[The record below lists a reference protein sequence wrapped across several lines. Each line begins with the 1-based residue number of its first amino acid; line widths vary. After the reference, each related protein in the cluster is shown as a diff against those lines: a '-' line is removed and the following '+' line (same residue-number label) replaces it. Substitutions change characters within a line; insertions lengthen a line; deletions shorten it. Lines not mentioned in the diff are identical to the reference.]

1 MKEERRQ
8 QQNLD
13 RDVDRLFQEG
23 FQEKARRL
31 EAEAAREGIGMPD
44 GRAEELLQA
53 MLGSIRAGELGEEAR
68 RKLDEPADGT
78 GISGKGVVADGAEDT
93 QELLRLGR
101 ALKESGRSLE
111 ELLAAMPPAGQEP
124 SLGAGAVSSGEI
136 SNAEEP
142 GRDGKRKNGRGT
154 HGRRRFFRTRR
165 ARVFAGTAA
174 ALVVVCAVT
183 MSTQANR
190 MYWVELLET
199 LFVRGMGTVADE
211 ETYTEE
217 GWGSGEGE
225 ALGEIKEKLGL
236 EPLYFNEKP
245 QGIAYEDAEVDDET
259 GIGRVFYT
267 YNDLIITVKMWR
279 TSQRMTITV
288 YYDGEVLESF
298 QKELYDGTQVTVQK
312 IQRDAEHT
320 AYTVDFDRNGAFYSI
335 MGDVSEDILDELI
348 ENVRFW

>member
-31 EAEAAREGIGMPD
+31 EAEAAREGAGMPD

-53 MLGSIRAGELGEEAR
+53 MLGSIRSGELGEEAR
-68 RKLDEPADGT
+68 RKLDEPADGA
-78 GISGKGVVADGAEDT
+78 GISGKSAVADGAEDT

-142 GRDGKRKNGRGT
+142 GRDGKGKTGRGT

-217 GWGSGEGE
+217 GWRSGEGE
-225 ALGEIKEKLGL
+225 ALDAIKE
-236 EPLYFNEKP
+236 
-245 QGIAYEDAEVDDET
+245 DM
-259 GIGRVFYT
+259 RV
-267 YNDLIITVKMWR
+267 
-279 TSQRMTITV
+279 Q
-288 YYDGEVLESF
+288 
-298 QKELYDGTQVTVQK
+298 
-312 IQRDAEHT
+312 A
-320 AYTVDFDRNGAFYSI
+320 
-335 MGDVSEDILDELI
+335 
-348 ENVRFW
+348 

>member
-68 RKLDEPADGT
+68 RKLDEPVDGA

-124 SLGAGAVSSGEI
+124 STGAGAVSSGEI

-174 ALVVVCAVT
+174 ALAVVCAVT

-190 MYWVELLET
+190 MYWVEVMER
-199 LFVRGMGTVADE
+199 LFLGGAGVVADPE
-211 ETYTEE
+211 EYMEE
-217 GWGSGEGE
+217 DWSSDESL
-225 ALGEIKEKLGL
+225 ALDAIKEQIGI

-245 QGIAYEDAEVDDET
+245 DGMDYDSVELDGDVGVGKI
-259 GIGRVFYT
+259 FYR
-267 YNDLIITVKMWR
+267 YNGLIITVKMWR
-279 TSQRMTITV
+279 TSWKTAITA
-288 YYDGEVLESF
+288 YYDGE
-298 QKELYDGTQVTVQK
+298 QIDNWTRELYDGMPVEIKKV
-312 IQRDAEHT
+312 QRDEKST
-320 AYTVDFDRNGAFYSI
+320 AYALDFERNGAFYSI
-335 MGDVSEDILDELI
+335 IGDVPEEVFEKLV
-348 ENVRFW
+348 ENIRFW

>member
-13 RDVDRLFQEG
+13 MDVDRLFQEG
-23 FQEKARRL
+23 FREKARHL
-31 EAEAAREGIGMPD
+31 EAEAAREGAGMPD

-53 MLGSIRAGELGEEAR
+53 MLGSIRSGELGEEAR
-68 RKLDEPADGT
+68 RKLDEPADGA
-78 GISGKGVVADGAEDT
+78 GISGKSAVADSAEDT

-124 SLGAGAVSSGEI
+124 SPGAGAVSNGEI

-142 GRDGKRKNGRGT
+142 GRDGKGKTGRGT

-174 ALVVVCAVT
+174 ALAVVCAVT

-217 GWGSGEGE
+217 GWGREEE
-225 ALGEIKEKLGL
+225 AALDMIKKEIGV

-245 QGIAYEDAEVDDET
+245 EGMNYDNVEIDADLDVGKT
-259 GIGRVFYT
+259 FYK
-267 YNDLIITVKMWR
+267 YNGLIITVKMWR
-279 TSQRMTITV
+279 TSWETTITA
-288 YYDGEVLESF
+288 YYDGN
-298 QKELYDGTQVTVQK
+298 QIDNWTQELYDGMPVEIKK
-312 IQRDAEHT
+312 IQRDEDHT
-320 AYTVDFDRNGAFYSI
+320 AYTLDFKRNGAFYSI
-335 MGDVSEDILDELI
+335 VGDVPEDIFEKLV
-348 ENVRFW
+348 ENIRFW